1 MENKYDSV
9 TTKLSICSI
18 FFCNVMFNSDSNN
31 DNN

>member
-18 FFCNVMFNSDSNN
+18 FFCNVMFNSDSDSN
-31 DNN
+31 